1 MLHALFLRPQG
12 VTRMELKVKLQKHT
26 NKKQKEKR
34 KLNRINGRELY
45 DDKLSTINFLYLA
58 LHFNSIQKIY
68 QNYLLKLNQY
78 CIKL

>member
-12 VTRMELKVKLQKHT
+12 VTRMELKEKLQKHT
-26 NKKQKEKR
+26 NKKQKTKR
-34 KLNRINGRELY
+34 KLNMINGRELY
-45 DDKLSTINFLYLA
+45 DDKLNTINFLHLA

-78 CIKL
+78 SVLH